1 MTHPDARRNVVRRP
15 DGLPGRGEGLN
26 APGATEDAVTEH
38 SRSRRHALG
47 VFGAAALLG
56 LSGVPAAAAETLNV
70 GVLKLASSGPVF
82 LAQDLGFFREAGL
95 DVEFKFFEAAQ
106 PVAVATVSG
115 DVDLGVTGVTAGF
128 YNLAGKGALKLIAGQ
143 AREEP
148 GYKLVAVVASRKAA
162 EAGLKRLAD
171 LPGHAVGVTQ
181 VGSTFHYSL
190 GLLAEKHGFDISKT
204 RVVPMQSLPNLVSAV
219 KGGQLDAA
227 IMPAT
232 GATPLIASGDAVL
245 LAWADETPWQVAAVF
260 TTPRAIASRR
270 AALASFVRGYQKGLE
285 AFHASFLTKGPDGK
299 VQPGPDAEKHLAI
312 IAKYTGQSPASIRDS
327 IPFIDPKGRLLV
339 GDIYRQV
346 RWYQGQKLVDA
357 SVDAASIL
365 DLSFVEGGHLDMP
378 K

>member
-1 MTHPDARRNVVRRP
+1 M
-15 DGLPGRGEGLN
+15 GLI
-26 APGATEDAVTEH
+26 A
-38 SRSRRHALG
+38 
-47 VFGAAALLG
+47 AAALIG
-56 LSGVPAAAAETLNV
+56 AAGSASAAEKLTI

-82 LAQDLGFFREAGL
+82 LAQDLGLFREAGL

-115 DVDLGVTGVTAGF
+115 DIDLGVTGVTAGF

-162 EAGLKRLAD
+162 EAGLKRLED
-171 LPGHAVGVTQ
+171 LPGHAAGVTQ

-190 GLLAEKHGFDISKT
+190 GLMAEKHGFDIAKI
-204 RVVPMQSLPNLVSAV
+204 RVMPMQSLPNLVSAV
-219 KGGQLDAA
+219 KGGQLDSA
-227 IMPAT
+227 ILPAT
-232 GATPLIASGDAVL
+232 GATPLLASGEAIL
-245 LAWADETPWQVAAVF
+245 LGWADETPWQVAAVF
-260 TTPRAIASRR
+260 TSPRTIANRR
-270 AALASFVRGYQKGLE
+270 AALESFIRGYQGGLA

-299 VQPGPDAEKHLAI
+299 AAPGPDADKNLAI

-327 IPFIDPKGRLLV
+327 IPYIDPQGRLLV

-357 SVDAASIL
+357 AVDAASIL
-365 DLSFVEGGHLDMP
+365 DLSFVAGGHLDMP

>member
-1 MTHPDARRNVVRRP
+1 MDHLKYRWMHPRR
-15 DGLPGRGEGLN
+15 
-26 APGATEDAVTEH
+26 A
-38 SRSRRHALG
+38 ALG
-47 VFGAAALLG
+47 LIGAAVLLG
-56 LSGVPAAAAETLNV
+56 AAMSASQAAEKLTV

-148 GYKLVAVVASRKAA
+148 GFKLVAVVASKKAA
-162 EAGLKRLAD
+162 EAGLRRIED
-171 LPGHAVGVTQ
+171 LPGHAAGVTQ

-190 GLLAEKHGFDISKT
+190 GLMAEKHGFDLAKV

-219 KGGQLDAA
+219 KGGQVDSA
-227 IMPAT
+227 ILPAT
-232 GATPLIASGDAVL
+232 GATPLLTSGDAVL
-245 LAWADETPWQVAAVF
+245 LAWADETPWQVAAAF
-260 TTPRAIASRR
+260 TSPRAIANRR
-270 AALASFVRGYQKGLE
+270 AALESFIRGYQQGLE

-299 VQPGPDAEKHLAI
+299 PTPGPGAEKHLGI
-312 IAKYTGQSPASIRDS
+312 IAKYTGQTPASIRDS

-346 RWYQGQKLVDA
+346 RWYQSQKLVDA
-357 SVDAASIL
+357 SVDAMSIL
-365 DLSFVEGGHLDMP
+365 DLSFVPGGHLDMR

>member
-1 MTHPDARRNVVRRP
+1 M
-15 DGLPGRGEGLN
+15 
-26 APGATEDAVTEH
+26 
-38 SRSRRHALG
+38 RSRRGTLRL
-47 VFGAAALLG
+47 FGAAALFG
-56 LSGVPAAAAETLNV
+56 MTAAPVLAAEKLTV

-82 LAQDLGFFREAGL
+82 LAQDLGLFRDAGL

-148 GYKLVAVVASRKAA
+148 GYKLVAVIASRKAA
-162 EAGLKRLAD
+162 EAGLKRLED
-171 LPGHAVGVTQ
+171 LPGRGVGVTQ

-190 GLLAEKHGFDISKT
+190 GILAEKHGFEIGKV

-219 KGGQLDAA
+219 KGGQLEAA

-232 GATPLIASGDAVL
+232 GATPLLASGDAVL
-245 LAWADETPWQVAAVF
+245 LGWADETPWQVAAVF
-260 TTPRAIASRR
+260 TSPRAIANRR
-270 AALASFVRGYQKGLE
+270 AALESFIRGYQKGLD

-299 VQPGPDAEKHLAI
+299 LAPGPDAEKHLAI
-312 IAKYTGQSPASIRDS
+312 IAKHTGQSPASIRDS
-327 IPFIDPKGRLLV
+327 IPYIDPKGRLLV

-357 SVDAASIL
+357 AVDAASIL
-365 DLSFVEGGHLDMP
+365 DLSFIPGGHLDMP

>member
-1 MTHPDARRNVVRRP
+1 MRTRR
-15 DGLPGRGEGLN
+15 
-26 APGATEDAVTEH
+26 GAM
-38 SRSRRHALG
+38 R
-47 VFGAAALLG
+47 VFGVAALLG
-56 LSGVPAAAAETLNV
+56 MAGAPALAAEKLTV

-95 DVEFKFFEAAQ
+95 EVEFKFFEAAQ

-148 GYKLVAVVASRKAA
+148 GYKLVAVVASKKAA
-162 EAGLKRLAD
+162 EAGLKRIED
-171 LPGHAVGVTQ
+171 LPGRAAGVTQ

-190 GLLAEKHGFDISKT
+190 GLIAEKHGFDIAKV
-204 RVVPMQSLPNLVSAV
+204 RVVPMQSLPNVVSAV
-219 KGGQLDAA
+219 KGGQVDSA
-227 IMPAT
+227 ILPAT

-260 TTPRAIASRR
+260 TSPRAIQNRR
-270 AALASFVRGYQKGLE
+270 AALESFVRGYQKGLK
-285 AFHASFLTKGPDGK
+285 AFHASFLTKGADGK
-299 VQPGPDAEKHLAI
+299 IVPGPDAEKHLAI
-312 IAKYTGQSPASIRDS
+312 IAKYTGQTPASIRDS
-327 IPFIDPKGRLLV
+327 IPYIDPKGRLLV
-339 GDIYRQV
+339 SDIYRQV

-357 SVDAASIL
+357 GVDAASIL
-365 DLSFVEGGHLDMP
+365 DLSFLPGGHLDVP

>member
-1 MTHPDARRNVVRRP
+1 MTWPHTRRGAM
-15 DGLPGRGEGLN
+15 GLI
-26 APGATEDAVTEH
+26 
-38 SRSRRHALG
+38 
-47 VFGAAALLG
+47 GAAALTVAG
-56 LSGVPAAAAETLNV
+56 GPAAAAEKLTI

-82 LAQDLGFFREAGL
+82 LAQDLGLFREVGL

-115 DVDLGVTGVTAGF
+115 DIDLGVTGVTAGF

-162 EAGLKRLAD
+162 EAGLKRLED
-171 LPGHAVGVTQ
+171 LPGHAAGVTQ

-190 GLLAEKHGFDISKT
+190 GLMAEKHGFDIAKV
-204 RVVPMQSLPNLVSAV
+204 RVMPLQSLPNLVSAV
-219 KGGQLDAA
+219 KGGQLDSA
-227 IMPAT
+227 ILPAT
-232 GATPLIASGDAVL
+232 GATPLLASGDAIL
-245 LAWADETPWQVAAVF
+245 LGWADETPWQVAAVF
-260 TTPRAIASRR
+260 TSPRTIANRR
-270 AALASFVRGYQKGLE
+270 AALESFIRGYQGGLA

-299 VQPGPDAEKHLAI
+299 TVPGPDADKHLAI
-312 IAKYTGQSPASIRDS
+312 MAKYTGQSPASIRDS
-327 IPFIDPKGRLLV
+327 IPYIDPQGRLLV

-357 SVDAASIL
+357 AVDAASIL
-365 DLSFVEGGHLDMP
+365 DLSFVAGGHLDMP

>member
-1 MTHPDARRNVVRRP
+1 L
-15 DGLPGRGEGLN
+15 DG
-26 APGATEDAVTEH
+26 TWT
-38 SRSRRHALG
+38 RSRRGAMRLI
-47 VFGAAALLG
+47 GAATLA
-56 LSGVPAAAAETLNV
+56 VWVAAPAFAAEKLTV
-70 GVLKLASSGPVF
+70 GVLKLASSAPVF

-95 DVEFKFFEAAQ
+95 EVEFKFFEAAQ

-162 EAGLKRLAD
+162 EAGLKTIAD
-171 LPGHAVGVTQ
+171 LPGHAAGVTQ

-190 GLLAEKHGFDISKT
+190 GLLAEKNGFDIAKV

-219 KGGQLDAA
+219 KGGQLDSA

-260 TTPRAIASRR
+260 TSPRAIANRR
-270 AALASFVRGYQKGLE
+270 PALESFVRGYQKGLE
-285 AFHASFLTKGPDGK
+285 AFHASFLTKGADGK
-299 VQPGPDAEKHLAI
+299 AVPGPDAEKHLAI
-312 IAKYTGQSPASIRDS
+312 IAKYTGQSPASIQGS
-327 IPFIDPKGRLLV
+327 IPYIDPQGRLLV

-357 SVDAASIL
+357 GVDAGSIL
-365 DLSFVEGGHLDMP
+365 DLSFVPGGHLDVP
-378 K
+378 R

>member
-1 MTHPDARRNVVRRP
+1 M
-15 DGLPGRGEGLN
+15 
-26 APGATEDAVTEH
+26 
-38 SRSRRHALG
+38 RSRRSALRLLSG
-47 VFGAAALLG
+47 TAFLG
-56 LSGVPAAAAETLNV
+56 LAGAPALAAEKLSV

-82 LAQDLGFFREAGL
+82 LAQDLGFFRDAGL
-95 DVEFKFFEAAQ
+95 EVEFKFFEAAQ

-148 GYKLVAVVASRKAA
+148 GFKLVAVVASKKAA
-162 EAGLKRLAD
+162 DAGLKRLTD
-171 LPGHAVGVTQ
+171 LPGRAVGVTQ

-190 GLLAEKHGFDISKT
+190 GLLAEKHGFDIAKV

-219 KGGQLDAA
+219 KGGQIESA

-232 GATPLIASGDAVL
+232 GATPLVASGDAVL
-245 LAWADETPWQVAAVF
+245 LGWADETPWQVAAVF
-260 TTPRAIASRR
+260 TSPRAIASRR
-270 AALASFVRGYQKGLE
+270 AALESFVRGYQKGLE
-285 AFHASFLTKGPDGK
+285 AFHTSFLNKGPDA
-299 VQPGPDAEKHLAI
+299 QTTPGPDAENHLAI
-312 IAKYTGQSPASIRDS
+312 IAKYTGQSPASIRNS

-357 SVDAASIL
+357 GVDAASIL
-365 DLSFVEGGHLDMP
+365 DLSFVPGGHLDMP